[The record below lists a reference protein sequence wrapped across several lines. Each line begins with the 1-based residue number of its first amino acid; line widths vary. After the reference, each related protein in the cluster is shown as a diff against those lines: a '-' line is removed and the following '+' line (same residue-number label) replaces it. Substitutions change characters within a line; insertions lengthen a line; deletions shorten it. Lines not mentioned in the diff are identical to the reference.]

1 MENNIK
7 QYQITSRSCEGEVCR
22 FISNRAEPPFPLP
35 RGRLKVSLPTQVTK
49 YDCIYFPN
57 YKLIQF
63 NTNVCLSLTFVPND
77 KSKSIWKRTEK

>member
-7 QYQITSRSCEGEVCR
+7 RYQITSRSCEGEVWVH
-22 FISNRAEPPFPLP
+22 FPSPLSC
-35 RGRLKVSLPTQVTK
+35 GRIKVSLPPPMAK
-49 YDCIYFPN
+49 YVCIYFPK

-77 KSKSIWKRTEK
+77 KSKSI

>member
-7 QYQITSRSCEGEVCR
+7 RYQITSRSCEGEEWVH
-22 FISNRAEPPFPLP
+22 FPSPLP
-35 RGRLKVSLPTQVTK
+35 CGCLKVSLPTQMAK
-49 YDCIYFPN
+49 YVCIYFPK

-77 KSKSIWKRTEK
+77 KSKTI